1 MSSFFNNQFN
11 YCSLIWML
19 LSCHS
24 NSKIQHLHERCVR
37 LIYNDKSSC
46 YEEQLE
52 KDKSVSVRH
61 KNLQS
66 IITEIFKIKDNIS
79 PEIPSKVFLQIRE
92 SLYNLTVNQDFLIPS
107 SVRTESISYLVPKIW
122 DMVLTEIRK
131 TRSIN

>member
-1 MSSFFNNQFN
+1 
-11 YCSLIWML
+11 ML
-19 LSCHS
+19 LSRHS

-107 SVRTESISYLVPKIW
+107 SVRTVYHRTESISYLVPKIW